1 MFHTELDNHPAVATL
16 PVLRESM
23 TKSNRCY
30 YDSAANRHV
39 FHDGTRLRNTHLSH
53 QFQSKGFED
62 NLTATAVGI
71 GSVRLQSRPGV
82 RPPTFVLTNV
92 LHIPRARS
100 NLVSGALL
108 YKLGVGGNLV
118 APAPCL
124 SYRGT
129 TFLNV
134 SVHHDMFCLETNI
147 MRASSRTPSL
157 LSRIAPVASSTT
169 LPSSPGFC
177 IA

>member
-1 MFHTELDNHPAVATL
+1 
-16 PVLRESM
+16 M

-39 FHDGTRLRNTHLSH
+39 FHDRNAFEKYTSI
-53 QFQSKGFED
+53 SPVPVKGFED

-71 GSVRLQSRPGV
+71 GSVRLRSRSGV
-82 RPPTFVLTNV
+82 QPPTFLLTNV

-134 SVHHDMFCLETNI
+134 SIHHDMFCLETNI
-147 MRASSRTPSL
+147 MRSPSTMPSL
-157 LSRIAPVASSTT
+157 LSRIAPAASSATVQT
-169 LPSSPGFC
+169 SPGFC